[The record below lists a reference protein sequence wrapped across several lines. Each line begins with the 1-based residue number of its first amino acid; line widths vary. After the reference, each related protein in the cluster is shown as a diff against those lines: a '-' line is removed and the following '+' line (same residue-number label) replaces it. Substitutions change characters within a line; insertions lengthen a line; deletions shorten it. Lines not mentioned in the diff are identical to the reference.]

1 MTEEKAMENRARRA
15 LERRGL
21 QLQKSRR
28 RDPRAIDFGGYMI
41 VDPATNSVV
50 AGASHAPYQMTLDDV
65 EAWLKD

>member
-1 MTEEKAMENRARRA
+1 MTEEKIMENRLRRA
-15 LERRGL
+15 LDRRGL

-41 VDPATNSVV
+41 VDPATNTAV
-50 AGASHAPYQMTLDDV
+50 AGSAPIAFAMSLADV